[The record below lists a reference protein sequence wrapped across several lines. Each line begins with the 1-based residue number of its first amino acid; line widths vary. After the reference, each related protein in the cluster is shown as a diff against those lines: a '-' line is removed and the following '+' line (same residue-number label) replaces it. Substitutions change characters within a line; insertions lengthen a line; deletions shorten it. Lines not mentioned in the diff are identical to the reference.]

1 MTPEDRLTAFFAET
15 APPARDLVFQAEVA
29 KRVARRRA
37 FATIIALIPWT
48 VAAIV
53 LCWAVGPIMGDAIAE
68 LGPTLAST
76 VALLAFTALG
86 IVMLKGLARRL
97 TPA

>member
-1 MTPEDRLTAFFAET
+1 MTPEDKLAAFFVEAT
-15 APPARDLVFQAEVA
+15 PPERDLLFQAEVA

-37 FATIIALIPWT
+37 FATVAALIPWT
-48 VAAIV
+48 LAAIV
-53 LCWAVGPIMGDAIAE
+53 LCWAVGPALGDAIAD

-86 IVMLKGLARRL
+86 IAMLKGVTQRL
-97 TPA
+97 TPG

>member
-1 MTPEDRLTAFFAET
+1 MTPEDKLAAFFVEAT
-15 APPARDLVFQAEVA
+15 PPERDLLFQAEVA

-37 FATIIALIPWT
+37 FATVAALIPWT
-48 VAAIV
+48 LAAIV
-53 LCWAVGPIMGDAIAE
+53 LCWAVGPVMADAIAN

-86 IVMLKGLARRL
+86 IAMLKGVTQRL